1 MTTKS
6 YDVAQ
11 PRAPSEAER
20 MSTDTMILA
29 LEQLREHVRK
39 IVLSGDLKDLLD
51 RAYSDEGDSLRARG
65 VLDWATSTLSVA
77 ELAHALGMEESS

>member
-51 RAYSDEGDSLRARG
+51 RAYSDEGDSLRARDIF
-65 VLDWATSTLSVA
+65 DWARSSLSISD
-77 ELAHALGMEESS
+77 LKHALGLKEDS

>member
-1 MTTKS
+1 MT
-6 YDVAQ
+6 
-11 PRAPSEAER
+11 
-20 MSTDTMILA
+20 TDTMILA

-39 IVLSGDLKDLLD
+39 IVLSGDLKDLSR
-51 RAYSDEGDSLRARG
+51 RAYPDEGAPDLRARG